1 MTRHKTG
8 GDILLHKDR
17 LFFSVVFHPLD
28 IDLVPECSY
37 FGPFLDWHVVDDEP
51 SKQLP
56 VMAFFCSSFFK
67 HVDAGI
73 WLIALLST
81 CNWGFIDSWSHYVPL
96 GVHGSGLTPSLPGS
110 NIDVES
116 IAFRRF
122 QYFKSHAVC
131 QSWQGRCALLAWHL
145 STPCEKGRVR
155 VRQRLQ
161 ILFLVFPWWCDPWVN
176 KVLCAS
182 PPHPTTTTTN
192 IASWLCIQLSV
203 NVCFSPFFHAM
214 ICPNGVDSIG
224 QYFWSMCLSSV

>member
-1 MTRHKTG
+1 MTRHKTR

-28 IDLVPECSY
+28 IDLMPECSY
-37 FGPFLDWHVVDDEP
+37 FGPFLDWHAVDDEP

-56 VMAFFCSSFFK
+56 IMAFFCSSFFK

-73 WLIALLST
+73 WLIAVLST

-110 NIDVES
+110 NTDVES

-131 QSWQGRCALLAWHL
+131 QKLAGEMCALGVASFNSLWKSHCQTEVTNFVFSISL
-145 STPCEKGRVR
+145 SEQSALRPPPLHHHHQHSVLVMYTVVSSKRVF
-155 VRQRLQ
+155 Q
-161 ILFLVFPWWCDPWVN
+161 
-176 KVLCAS
+176 S
-182 PPHPTTTTTN
+182 
-192 IASWLCIQLSV
+192 
-203 NVCFSPFFHAM
+203 FFHAM

-224 QYFWSMCLSSV
+224 QYFW